1 MQELELLQQKLDAL
15 LKRFAALQAENER
28 LEKGRQQLSGVIAAQ
43 QDKLSILETA
53 LKSRSVALSALDM
66 TEEQKA
72 NFKQHLEQLI
82 GEIDKNIEML

>member
-53 LKSRSVALSALDM
+53 LKSRSVALSASDM